1 LPRLVAEVMTSPME
15 RPAVTWEGIL
25 YRSATDAAFR
35 ESLLRDATGVLREL
49 RVVAG
54 DETVIVHEWRTDERI
69 LIVPPLADT
78 STERLQQHARSSR
91 GVAKAARADGAAG
104 ESYSKEPPSAPIA
117 GPAVAALGYSGAR
130 SHPR

>member
-1 LPRLVAEVMTSPME
+1 ME
-15 RPAVTWEGIL
+15 RPAATWEGIRC
-25 YRSATDAAFR
+25 RSATDAAFR

-49 RVVAG
+49 GAVAG

-78 STERLQQHARSSR
+78 STERFQQHARSSR